1 MNLHALTGA
10 YVLDALDAEER
21 AAFEAHLPGCPD
33 CRAEVASLREATT
46 TMAVAD
52 AVAPP
57 PEMRDA
63 VRARIARTPQLPPQ
77 VTAGTPAEPARPQP
91 TVGQTPVLG
100 PAGPGDEPGAPPVP
114 LRRRR
119 SRSSWLA
126 SWPVTA
132 AAAAVAL
139 VLAIGGSLLVQ
150 AQRADR
156 QAAALQAEIV
166 RIVAAPD
173 MVSHDLGLGGSHLV
187 MSQDMGA
194 AAVMGDDVPM
204 PDKAG
209 MVYQVW
215 MMHTDGSMAAGP
227 TFMPHDGEVTAVVE
241 GDLSDVSAFMVTEEP
256 KGGSPEPTG
265 AYVAELH
272 L

>member
-1 MNLHALTGA
+1 
-10 YVLDALDAEER
+10 
-21 AAFEAHLPGCPD
+21 
-33 CRAEVASLREATT
+33 
-46 TMAVAD
+46 
-52 AVAPP
+52 VAPP
-57 PEMRDA
+57 PEMRDV

-77 VTAGTPAEPARPQP
+77 VAVDPAPATPRETPAAPVAAPAGDQDPAR
-91 TVGQTPVLG
+91 V
-100 PAGPGDEPGAPPVP
+100 AP

-119 SRSSWLA
+119 SRSWLA

-139 VLAIGGSLLVQ
+139 VLAVGGTLLVQ
-150 AQRADR
+150 TQRAS
-156 QAAALQAEIV
+156 QLAAATQAEIV
-166 RIVAAPD
+166 RIVSAPD
-173 MVSHDLGLGGSHLV
+173 MVSHELGMGTHLV
-187 MSQDMGA
+187 MSTDLGA

-204 PDKAG
+204 PGHAG

-227 TFMPHDGEVTAVVE
+227 TFMPHDGEVTAVVQ
-241 GDLSDVSAFMVTEEP
+241 GDLSDVAAFMVTEEP

>member
-10 YVLDALDAEER
+10 YVLDALDGQER
-21 AAFEAHLPGCPD
+21 DAFEAHLPGCPD
-33 CRAEVASLREATT
+33 CRAEVTSLREATT
-46 TMAVAD
+46 TMAVAE
-52 AVAPP
+52 AAAPP
-57 PEMRDA
+57 PEMRDV

-77 VTAGTPAEPARPQP
+77 VAADTAPPAPPHETSAAPDATAQAGDQDPAR
-91 TVGQTPVLG
+91 V
-100 PAGPGDEPGAPPVP
+100 VP
-114 LRRRR
+114 LRRRG
-119 SRSSWLA
+119 SRSWLA

-139 VLAIGGSLLVQ
+139 MLAIGGTLLVQ
-150 AQRADR
+150 AQRAN
-156 QAAALQAEIV
+156 QLTAATQAEVV
-166 RIVAAPD
+166 RIVSAPD
-173 MVSHDLGLGGSHLV
+173 MVSHELGMGTHLV
-187 MSQDMGA
+187 MSADLGA

-204 PDKAG
+204 PGHAG

-241 GDLSDVSAFMVTEEP
+241 GDLSDVAAFMVTEEP

-265 AYVAELH
+265 TYVAELH

>member
-21 AAFEAHLPGCPD
+21 AAFEAHLPGCHD
-33 CRAEVASLREATT
+33 CRAEVASLRETAT

-52 AVAPP
+52 AAPPP
-57 PEMRDA
+57 PEMRHA
-63 VRARIARTPQLPPQ
+63 VLARIARTPQLPPQ
-77 VTAGTPAEPARPQP
+77 VGSDVPAATTPADATPLAEEAPS
-91 TVGQTPVLG
+91 PVL
-100 PAGPGDEPGAPPVP
+100 P

-139 VLAIGGSLLVQ
+139 VLAVGGTLLVQ
-150 AQRADR
+150 AQRAS
-156 QAAALQAEIV
+156 QLSAATQAEVV
-166 RIVAAPD
+166 RIVSAPD
-173 MVSHDLGLGGSHLV
+173 MVSHELGLGTHLV
-187 MSQDMGA
+187 MSQDLGA

-204 PDKAG
+204 PGHAG

-241 GDLSDVSAFMVTEEP
+241 GDLSDVAAFMVTEEP
-256 KGGSPEPTG
+256 RGGSPEPTG

>member
-1 MNLHALTGA
+1 VNLHALTGA

-33 CRAEVASLREATT
+33 CRAEVASLGEAAT

-52 AVAPP
+52 AVALP

-77 VTAGTPAEPARPQP
+77 VTVDPTPAPATGHAPVAP
-91 TVGQTPVLG
+91 T
-100 PAGPGDEPGAPPVP
+100 PAGDAPPAPPVP
-114 LRRRR
+114 LRGRR

-139 VLAIGGSLLVQ
+139 VLAIGGTLLVQ
-150 AQRADR
+150 AQRDNGL
-156 QAAALQAEIV
+156 AATQAEV
-166 RIVAAPD
+166 MRIVSAPD
-173 MVSHDLGLGGSHLV
+173 MVSHDLGLGASHLV
-187 MSQDMGA
+187 MSEDVGA
-194 AAVMGDDVPM
+194 AAVMGADVPM
-204 PDKAG
+204 PDHAG

-227 TFMPHDGEVTAVVE
+227 TFMPHDGEVTALVE
-241 GDLSDVSAFMVTEEP
+241 GDLSDVAAFMVTEEP

-265 AYVAELH
+265 DYVAELH

>member
-10 YVLDALDAEER
+10 YVLDALDPEER
-21 AAFEAHLPGCPD
+21 VAFEAHLPGCPD
-33 CRAEVASLREATT
+33 CRAEVASLREAAT
-46 TMAVAD
+46 TMAVAE

-57 PEMRDA
+57 PELRDA

-77 VTAGTPAEPARPQP
+77 VTADTAPPAPHATPAAPAP
-91 TVGQTPVLG
+91 TGQADDQV
-100 PAGPGDEPGAPPVP
+100 PAPAVP
-114 LRRRR
+114 LRRR
-119 SRSSWLA
+119 SRSWLT

-139 VLAIGGSLLVQ
+139 MLAIGGTLLVQ
-150 AQRADR
+150 TQRAS
-156 QAAALQAEIV
+156 QLTAATQAEVV
-166 RIVAAPD
+166 RIVSAPD
-173 MVSHDLGLGGSHLV
+173 MVSHDLGLGTHLV
-187 MSQDMGA
+187 MSQDVGA

-204 PDKAG
+204 PGHAG

-241 GDLSDVSAFMVTEEP
+241 GDLSDVAAFMVTEEP
-256 KGGSPEPTG
+256 KGGSQEPTG
-265 AYVAELH
+265 DYVAELH

>member
-1 MNLHALTGA
+1 VNLHALTGA

-33 CRAEVASLREATT
+33 CRAEVASLREAATA
-46 TMAVAD
+46 MAVAD
-52 AVAPP
+52 AVTPP
-57 PEMRDA
+57 PELRDA

-77 VTAGTPAEPARPQP
+77 VADPTPAPAAGHEPA
-91 TVGQTPVLG
+91 TPA
-100 PAGPGDEPGAPPVP
+100 PAGDAPPPPPVP

-139 VLAIGGSLLVQ
+139 VLAIGGTLLVQ
-150 AQRADR
+150 AQRDDR
-156 QAAALQAEIV
+156 LAATQAEV
-166 RIVAAPD
+166 MRIVSAPD
-173 MVSHDLGLGGSHLV
+173 MVSHDLGLGASHLV
-187 MSQDMGA
+187 MSQDLGA

-204 PDKAG
+204 PDHAG

-227 TFMPHDGEVTAVVE
+227 TFMPHDGEVTALVE
-241 GDLSDVSAFMVTEEP
+241 GDLSDVAAFMVTEEP

-265 AYVAELH
+265 DYVAELH

>member
-33 CRAEVASLREATT
+33 CRGEVASLREAAT

-77 VTAGTPAEPARPQP
+77 VAGDAAPPSATREAADGPGTAA
-91 TVGQTPVLG
+91 
-100 PAGPGDEPGAPPVP
+100 PAGDQYPDRVVP

-119 SRSSWLA
+119 SRSSWLT

-139 VLAIGGSLLVQ
+139 ILAVGGTLLVQ
-150 AQRADR
+150 SQRAS
-156 QAAALQAEIV
+156 QLSAATQAEVV
-166 RIVAAPD
+166 RIVSAPD
-173 MVSHDLGLGGSHLV
+173 MVSHELGMGTHLV
-187 MSQDMGA
+187 MSADLGA

-204 PDKAG
+204 PGHAG

-241 GDLSDVSAFMVTEEP
+241 GDLSDVAAFMVTEEP

-265 AYVAELH
+265 TYVAELH